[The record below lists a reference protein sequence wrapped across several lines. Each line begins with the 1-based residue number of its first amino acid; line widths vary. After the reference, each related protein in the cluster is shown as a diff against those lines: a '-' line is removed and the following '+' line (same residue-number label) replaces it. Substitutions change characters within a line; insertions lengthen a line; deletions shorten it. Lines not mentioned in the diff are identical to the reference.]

1 MKNKTCGICNKE
13 FPSMW
18 KAKTRDKPQMCR
30 QCALKGSVQIGD
42 LKISNKTFSEPTTN
56 KEYKSIPEL
65 LKLATMV
72 FNKWI
77 RNRDI
82 SYGWGKCISCGEDKY
97 HYDLQA
103 GHYMP
108 STYSE
113 LRFNELNVWIECEKC
128 NCIDDKHLIG
138 YRKNLIDK
146 IGLEKVEWLES
157 HKIASDYK
165 WKREEL
171 LDIIKKYK

>member
-1 MKNKTCGICNKE
+1 MKNKICGICLRE
-13 FPSMW
+13 FPTMW

-42 LKISNKTFSEPTTN
+42 LKISNKTFSETQTN

-77 RNRDI
+77 RNRDSKDGYFTDI
-82 SYGWGKCISCGEDKY
+82 SSGDYLPISQMD
-97 HYDLQA
+97 A
-103 GHYMP
+103 GHFYP
-108 STYSE
+108 VSTSSA
-113 LRFNELNVWIECEKC
+113 LRFNEDNVHGESISK
-128 NCIDDKHLIG
+128 NRFDPYHLKV
-138 YRKNLIDK
+138 YRENLIKK
-146 IGLEKVEWLES
+146 IGLERVEWLDA
-157 HKIASDYK
+157 HKSRT
-165 WKREEL
+165 WKPTKEEM